1 MPPATGGAEP
11 AAKSGMSPGAGPVL
25 HSAPIA
31 VFTAE
36 EATSSR
42 YQSGTVVKDGPRFF
56 PVNF

>member
-1 MPPATGGAEP
+1 
-11 AAKSGMSPGAGPVL
+11 MSPGAGPVL